1 MFTIIIIN
9 IKIYNSC
16 IVFNVSLYIAF
27 SAIHIAIVQ
36 YQNVI
41 KNIYIIN
48 FIGSSKIIYLKRN
61 LIFIVTP

>member
-1 MFTIIIIN
+1 MFTILIYLY
-9 IKIYNSC
+9 IYNSC
-16 IVFNVSLYIAF
+16 IVFNASLYIAF

-36 YQNVI
+36 YQNVT
-41 KNIYIIN
+41 KNIDKIN